1 MEDVLIVDGYNV
13 IGAWPHLRNLRERN
27 LDLARDLLIESIADY
42 QGFTGIRCIIV
53 FDAYNVPGLGR
64 IDQLRKVDIY
74 YTKEKETADER
85 IERLVKQL
93 TRRRRQV
100 YVATSDFTE
109 QSVTFGAGALR
120 LSAREL
126 WIKIQENVREV
137 SKQVDAQPLSQ
148 RNTFDNRMNSELRSL
163 FDRWRKGL

>member
-1 MEDVLIVDGYNV
+1 
-13 IGAWPHLRNLRERN
+13 
-27 LDLARDLLIESIADY
+27 
-42 QGFTGIRCIIV
+42 
-53 FDAYNVPGLGR
+53 
-64 IDQLRKVDIY
+64 
-74 YTKEKETADER
+74 
-85 IERLVKQL
+85 
-93 TRRRRQV
+93 
-100 YVATSDFTE
+100 VATSDFTE

>member
-1 MEDVLIVDGYNV
+1 V
-13 IGAWPHLRNLRERN
+13 IGAWPHLRNLREQN
-27 LDLARDLLIESIADY
+27 LDLARDLLIDSIADY
-42 QGFTGIRCIIV
+42 QGFTGIRCMIV

-64 IDQLRKVDIY
+64 TDQLRKVDIF

-126 WIKIQENVREV
+126 WIKIQETVREV